1 MSADRAAPDI
11 DRISATARRAAQ
23 KQDWAVVAACAAEIL
38 KRQADSGEGHFLAG
52 LVEKAARRPIR
63 AAEAFARALELD
75 PARYDAAVELAD
87 QHSIGRRNAAAAELL
102 ARYTGRL
109 DNSPRYLDMAGTI
122 YTHIGM
128 PERALPLYRRAN
140 ELQPGIPLFQA
151 NLAACDVYLGHL
163 EEAKALYQALIAH
176 TPSHQ
181 RNHYYL
187 ARLGKAADSAHVEQM
202 KSVLHDNG
210 LPPDRNVF
218 LYYAIGKELEDLEEW
233 DEAFRY
239 YRMAGDAV
247 ASVARYDVS
256 SDLELIDRIIE
267 TCSAEWLA
275 GGRAPPA
282 AAAPDRRPIFV
293 VGLPRTGTTL
303 TERILASH
311 SQVQS
316 VGETQFLQMTLRQLS
331 GVETV
336 EAMTPAMIP
345 AAARQDPARI
355 AEGYL
360 NAVRYR
366 LGDEPMFVDKL
377 PFNFL
382 YLGFIARAWPD
393 AGMVYLRRH
402 PMDTCFAMYK
412 QVFTWAYKF
421 SYTLEGLGRYY
432 VAHHRLVEHWK
443 RVLGARL
450 IEVEYEAL
458 VSDQEAQTR
467 RLLDRLGLPF
477 EPACLEFEKNEAASA
492 TASSVQVRE
501 KIHRRSVGR
510 WRHFERQLQPL
521 REILEDA
528 GIPVG

>member
-1 MSADRAAPDI
+1 MTATAIADAIGRL
-11 DRISATARRAAQ
+11 SATARRAVQ
-23 KQDWAVVAACAAEIL
+23 KQDWATVNACAAEIL
-38 KRQADSGEGHFLAG
+38 KRNSENAEGHFLAG

-75 PARYDAAVELAD
+75 PERYDAAIELAD

-102 ARYTGRL
+102 ARYSERL
-109 DNSPRYLDMAGTI
+109 GNSPRYLDMAGTI

-140 ELQPGIPLFQA
+140 ELQPGMPLFMG
-151 NLAACDVYLGHL
+151 NLASCSVYLGQI
-163 EEAKALYQALIAH
+163 EEARALYQALLERVP
-176 TPSHQ
+176 THQ

-187 ARLGKAADSAHVEQM
+187 ARLEKARDATHVEQM
-202 KSVLHDNG
+202 KTVLRDSK

-218 LYYAIGKELEDLEEW
+218 LYYAIGKELEDLGRW
-233 DEAFRY
+233 DEAFDY
-239 YRMAGDAV
+239 YKLAGDAV
-247 ASVARYDVS
+247 ASVARYDVAA
-256 SDLELIDRIIE
+256 DVELIDRIIE
-267 TCSAEWLA
+267 TCNAGWLA
-275 GGRAPPA
+275 DGPGAGQPA
-282 AAAPDRRPIFV
+282 DKTPIFV

-311 SQVQS
+311 SRVQS
-316 VGETQFLQMTLRQLS
+316 VGETQFLQMTLRQVS

-336 EAMTPAMIP
+336 EAMNPAIVA
-345 AAARQDPARI
+345 AAARQDAARI
-355 AEGYL
+355 ASGYMD
-360 NAVRYR
+360 AVRYR
-366 LGDEPMFVDKL
+366 LGDEPLFVDKL

-382 YLGFIARAWPD
+382 YLGFIAKAWPN
-393 AGMVYLRRH
+393 AGIVYLRRN

-432 VAHHRLVEHWK
+432 VAHHRLLEHWRK
-443 RVLGARL
+443 VLGTRL
-450 IEVEYEAL
+450 VEVEYEAL

-467 RLLDRLGLPF
+467 RLLERLGLTF

-501 KIHRRSVGR
+501 KIHTRSVDR

-521 REILEDA
+521 REMLESA
-528 GIPVG
+528 GIAVE

>member
-1 MSADRAAPDI
+1 MSADRAAPEV

-23 KQDWAVVAACAAEIL
+23 KQDWAVVAACAGEIL
-38 KRQADSGEGHFLAG
+38 KRQAESAEGHFLAG
-52 LVEKAARRPIR
+52 LVEKAAHRPIR

-75 PARYDAAVELAD
+75 PARYDAAIELAD
-87 QHSIGRRNAAAAELL
+87 QHSIGRRNAAAADLL
-102 ARYTGRL
+102 ARYSDSL
-109 DNSPRYLDMAGTI
+109 QSSPRYLDMAATI

-140 ELQPGIPLFQA
+140 ELQPDIPLFQA

-163 EEAKALYQALIAH
+163 DDARTLYKALIAR

-187 ARLGKAADSAHVEQM
+187 ARLEKAVDSTHVEQM
-202 KSVLHDNG
+202 KAVLRDNG

-218 LYYAIGKELEDLEEW
+218 LYYAIGKELEDLGEW

-247 ASVARYDVS
+247 ASVARYDGAA
-256 SDLELIDRIIE
+256 DIELIDRIIE
-267 TCSAEWLA
+267 SCSAEWLA
-275 GGRAPPA
+275 GRSTPRAPA
-282 AAAPDRRPIFV
+282 ASDQRPIFV

-336 EAMTPAMIP
+336 EAMTPPMIP
-345 AAARQDPARI
+345 AVARQDPARI
-355 AEGYL
+355 AEGYM

-366 LGDEPMFVDKL
+366 LGDQPMFIDKL

-393 AGMVYLRRH
+393 AGMVYLRRN

-432 VAHHRLVEHWK
+432 VAHHRLLEHWK
-443 RVLGARL
+443 RELGERL
-450 IEVEYEAL
+450 VEVEYEVL
-458 VSDQEAQTR
+458 VSGQEAQTR

-477 EPACLEFEKNEAASA
+477 EPACLEFEKNESASA

-501 KIHRRSVGR
+501 KIHARSVGR

-521 REILEDA
+521 RDVLEAA
-528 GIPVG
+528 GIPVD